1 MITPRKFAVG
11 MLALFH
17 VAMVT
22 LLIHLTF
29 FAAKGARY
37 TATDGANE
45 RNERIAADLA
55 LSARIDELHN
65 LLAERAE

>member
-17 VAMVT
+17 VVMVT
-22 LLIHLTF
+22 MLIHLTF

>member
-1 MITPRKFAVG
+1 MITSRKFAVG

>member
-1 MITPRKFAVG
+1 MITPRKFAIG

-17 VAMVT
+17 VVMVT
-22 LLIHLTF
+22 MLIHLTF

>member
-17 VAMVT
+17 VVMVT